1 MMNER
6 RKRLLK
12 VLAEQKSVSVHEL
25 VELLESSPSTIRR
38 DIGWLAARKLL
49 VRRRGMAE
57 LAPEQAAP
65 AGHPNA
71 TFHSNFLKHAQEK
84 RAIARRAAAM
94 CANGETIII
103 NGGTT
108 TFMMAEF
115 LAEKN
120 LTIMTNSFL
129 TAERLLASSESD
141 VILAGG
147 KVYREQ
153 DVILSPFDNDVTGHH
168 YASTMFMSV
177 FGLSL
182 LGLIESDPLL
192 IQAEKRLMTQAEKLV
207 VLADSSKFARRA
219 GLILC
224 ALRQVDTVI
233 TDTHVSDAA
242 VQWLEQS
249 GIKVITV
256 APEPLP
262 RHSHDPL
269 VNMLVYAQRR
279 AAG

>member
-1 MMNER
+1 MTER

-12 VLAEQKSVSVHEL
+12 VLAEQKSASVHEL
-25 VELLESSPSTIRR
+25 VELLDSSPSTIRR
-38 DIGWLAARKLL
+38 DIGWLASRKLL
-49 VRRRGMAE
+49 TRRRGLAE
-57 LAPEQAAP
+57 IVREQATP
-65 AGHPNA
+65 SGHPHA
-71 TFHSNFLKHAQEK
+71 TFHTNFHKHAEEK
-84 RAIARRAAAM
+84 RAIARRASAM
-94 CANGETIII
+94 CESGETIII

-115 LAEKN
+115 LAEKT

-129 TAERLLASSESD
+129 TAERLLASSDSD
-141 VILAGG
+141 VILTGG

-153 DVILSPFDNDVTGHH
+153 NVIISPFDNDVTEHH
-168 YASTMFMSV
+168 YASKMFMSV

-192 IQAEKRLMTQAEKLV
+192 IQAEKRLIGQAEKLV
-207 VLADSSKFARRA
+207 VLVDSSKFTRRA

-249 GIKVITV
+249 GIKVVTV

-262 RHSHDPL
+262 QQSDDPL
-269 VNMLVYAQRR
+269 VNRLLDPRR
-279 AAG
+279 SLAG